1 MAGVSRARNIK
12 PGFFKNDVLA
22 ECDPL
27 ARILFAGLWC
37 EADRAGRL
45 EDRPKKIKAE
55 CLPYDQCDIEVL
67 LGQLVTQGFIVRYEV
82 GGRRYIQILAF
93 TKHQNPHKNEAPSS
107 IPAPELYGAS
117 RVQVP
122 LPEGSPPAD
131 SSFPFPD
138 SLNPS
143 EIDTPAGA
151 TPAGE
156 AAVAMRN
163 AGCMTIH
170 QSNVDFL
177 AALDEGVTPKELAD
191 AVAAY
196 RKAIPGAGLFTY
208 AVKVARTNH
217 AKTAAVIE
225 PNSRAGPQRSGEG
238 KVMGLLKTLEGMKD
252 GLDQSGISHGL
263 PDAGYARIRG
273 SAGG

>member
-1 MAGVSRARNIK
+1 M
-12 PGFFKNDVLA
+12 
-22 ECDPL
+22 
-27 ARILFAGLWC
+27 
-37 EADRAGRL
+37 
-45 EDRPKKIKAE
+45 
-55 CLPYDQCDIEVL
+55 
-67 LGQLVTQGFIVRYEV
+67 
-82 GGRRYIQILAF
+82 
-93 TKHQNPHKNEAPSS
+93 
-107 IPAPELYGAS
+107 
-117 RVQVP
+117 
-122 LPEGSPPAD
+122 
-131 SSFPFPD
+131 
-138 SLNPS
+138 
-143 EIDTPAGA
+143 
-151 TPAGE
+151 
-156 AAVAMRN
+156 AMRN
-163 AGCMTIH
+163 AGCMTIN